1 MHGFW
6 ESIGRDL
13 TGQGL
18 FGGSFQFR
26 LVLQPLIAVILG
38 IRFGIRDAKSGDPPF
53 FQSLARGK
61 GQRGNLLLKAARDVV
76 LPLLVGVTI
85 DSILQHMI
93 NGRIRPMAA
102 VVVAV
107 LLVFLP
113 FLIVRALAN
122 RIWSHGHPGRGR
134 PVQQSR

>member
-76 LPLLVGVTI
+76 LPLLVGVSRVYLDAHWATDVLGGWSAGLFI
-85 DSILQHMI
+85 
-93 NGRIRPMAA
+93 AA
-102 VVVAV
+102 LSAGVYN
-107 LLVFLP
+107 
-113 FLIVRALAN
+113 RA
-122 RIWSHGHPGRGR
+122 RRGR
-134 PVQQSR
+134 RAERGVGTRTPSAS